1 MTSSP
6 SQQCARCPSL
16 GCVVWGADCCTPPR
30 LWVISWSIT
39 VGCPIRR
46 IGLRRRVGPHDRR
59 QPARVALV
67 AGAGAVVVD
76 DLGDAPHRIV
86 GELVGQDEHVAR
98 AREGA
103 DGGRH
108 VVGQAAEV
116 ARVVAVVLA
125 RARQRDHLDV
135 DVLRPALR
143 AHVEAQRAGAARLH
157 GEVLLDVRDVGLQ
170 RVAPLRRPVLLAA
183 RVGVDDLDL
192 ALRRR
197 EGGELGVVGR
207 QARATPRRGRV
218 PGQVGRRRARQVRD
232 RQCAGDVGAL
242 EIGRRVDV
250 VGAALVVGAGR
261 RRKREQQVQRDED
274 RSCEAHDL
282 PVVGVSAPDLDLR
295 RTHDGAPDLHP

>member
-1 MTSSP
+1 
-6 SQQCARCPSL
+6 
-16 GCVVWGADCCTPPR
+16 
-30 LWVISWSIT
+30 VISWSIT
-39 VGCPIRR
+39 VGCHQSD
-46 IGLRRRVGPHDRR
+46 GSGC
-59 QPARVALV
+59 VALV
-67 AGAGAVVVD
+67 LGAAAVVVD

-98 AREGA
+98 ARQGA

-125 RARQRDHLDV
+125 HARQRDHLDV

-170 RVAPLRRPVLLAA
+170 RLAPLRRPILLAA

-197 EGGELGVVGR
+197 EGGELAVVGR
-207 QARATPRRGRV
+207 QARAAPRRRRV

-242 EIGRRVDV
+242 EVGRRVDV
-250 VGAALVVGAGR
+250 VGAVLVVGAGR

-274 RSCEAHDL
+274 RSCQAHDL
-282 PVVGVSAPDLDLR
+282 PLIGVSAADLDPR